1 MDCKEFS
8 LSNEYFDV
16 ITDYPLQS
24 SEVQDLDAC
33 AVAVENLFNIVYV
46 NRNSIE
52 DLEDYFF
59 QYRSIPKL
67 YGLMQSENT
76 AVGTGTGVATAVG
89 PAGTTFDA
97 AGLIDTGILR
107 VQQEPLS
114 LTGRGVVV
122 CIIDTGIDYTLPVF
136 QDGAGNSRI
145 RSIWDQTVQTG
156 TPPEGFFFGSEYR
169 RENIQQ
175 ALQAEDPYAIVPSRD
190 EIGHGTELASVA
202 VGSRIDGG
210 SGFLGAA
217 PNAEIVV
224 VKLKPC
230 KQYLR
235 DFYLLP
241 QNVPAYSET
250 DLMLAVQ
257 YAEGFAD
264 QFRRPV
270 VICLGVGTSY
280 GDHEGN
286 SSLTRYLNT
295 VGGRRSRAVVV
306 CGGNEGNADH
316 HFQAQLNAEENRRE
330 PLEVE
335 VRVGENEKGFLMEF
349 WGSAPN
355 VFTVS
360 ARSPGGE
367 TTPPV
372 RLGLREEVT
381 YGFVYERTRISV
393 KGEIVEPSSG
403 AELILLRIQDPT
415 PGIWTFRVEAM
426 ETGTAGELH
435 IWLPIRQ
442 FLSGDT
448 YFLTPSPY
456 VTLTEPIF
464 GNNVIGV
471 SAYNVANNGVYINS
485 GRGFSREGKIFP
497 TLAAPGVNV
506 STVRGKRSGTGV
518 AAAMCAGAVA
528 QFMEWAVVRGNN
540 DVVSGREVRN
550 YFIRGADRS
559 TVYSYPNREWGYG
572 SLNMVGTFDALIG
585 V

>member
-46 NRNSIE
+46 NRNNIE

-76 AVGTGTGVATAVG
+76 AVGTGTGLATAAG
-89 PAGTTFDA
+89 PVGTTFDA